1 MTSKKIQID
10 TTQVKR
16 IVEAALFI
24 SGRWMT
30 PEELAKVAGSGSI
43 GAVKQGLLEL
53 MGEFGA
59 RNGGVRFSESDGKY
73 RIEVDPDVRDR
84 VYYLA
89 PEPELSPAL
98 IKTLALIAYKQ
109 PITQGKVVAVIGNRA
124 YDYVKELRRKEFISI
139 RIKGRSKILT
149 TTGSFS
155 KYFMLEENRPWKPE
169 LGLDTRILEDA
180 QKKLDEVIPENDAK
194 PASEE
199 SGQPKVVL
207 PMPDEIEEGAPKNDV
222 LEEPSDN
229 SNDAKGT

>member
-10 TTQVKR
+10 ATQVKR

-30 PEELAKVAGSGSI
+30 PEELAKVAGTGSI
-43 GAVKQGLLEL
+43 GAVKQSLEEL
-53 MGEFGA
+53 TSEFGA

-73 RIEVDPDVRDR
+73 RIEVDPDVRDK

-109 PITQGKVVAVIGNRA
+109 PITQGKVVMVIGNRA
-124 YDYVKELRRKEFISI
+124 YDYIKELRKKEFISI
-139 RIKGRSKILT
+139 RVKGRSKILT

-169 LGLDTRILEDA
+169 LGLDAKILEDA
-180 QKKLDEVIPENDAK
+180 QKKLDEVIPEEDVK
-194 PASEE
+194 PSEPDRPRE
-199 SGQPKVVL
+199 VL
-207 PMPDEIEEGAPKNDV
+207 PMPEEMRSETPQNEV
-222 LEEPSDN
+222 LEPSPDN
-229 SNDAKGT
+229 SNDAKDT